1 MIPQACTTQKEE
13 DAMAFPYKKMTP
25 ADWEYIRSV
34 TAPERVLV
42 GAEIPETYFHDEM
55 PEYGSFPP
63 ELYVE
68 VLNKEEIS
76 AIMAYAY
83 RENIP
88 VTCRGAGTGLAG
100 GATCKYGGIM
110 LSVMRMNKI
119 EPVDH
124 KNQTITAEPGALLQ
138 DIQAAAAA
146 EGLLYPPDPGEKT
159 ASIGGN
165 VSTNAGGM
173 KAVRYGLTR
182 DFVRCVEAVL
192 PDGSI
197 LDFSSNVVKNTT
209 GYDIK
214 DLVIGSEGTLCIL
227 TKVTLKLIPQPA
239 HSATLVIPFASLEAC
254 ADMVPRV
261 LALPFVPTAIEF
273 LEQELL
279 EIVER
284 TLEKSLPVKEGAALL
299 IVMYDAA
306 TREELDQAV
315 HLAATA
321 ALENGGLDCYVADT
335 PERAAAVWSVRG
347 SILEAMK
354 LDSVSQEECDVVVPR
369 SEIAQYVKQAKHIA
383 QRHGLRVEPCGHCGD
398 GNIHTE
404 LLRGPEQSDEEWH
417 TATRAAL
424 TELYALAKALG
435 GQMSGEHGTGNGRL
449 DYLKEFVG
457 DRMIRLY
464 KAVKL
469 AFDDKLILNPGKLIE
484 FND

>member
-1 MIPQACTTQKEE
+1 
-13 DAMAFPYKKMTP
+13 MAFPYKTMTP
-25 ADWEYIRSV
+25 ADYDSIRSMP
-34 TAPERVLV
+34 APERVLV
-42 GAEIPETYFHDEM
+42 GDEIPETYFHDEM
-55 PEYGSFPP
+55 PEYGIFPP

-83 RENIP
+83 KENIP

-119 EPVDH
+119 EPVDK

-146 EGLLYPPDPGEKT
+146 EGLFYPPDPGEKT

-197 LDFSSNVVKNTT
+197 LNFSSNVVKNTT

-227 TKVTLKLIPQPA
+227 TKVTLKLIPQPVC
-239 HSATLVIPFASLEAC
+239 SATLVIPFATLEDC
-254 ADMVPRV
+254 ADMVPKV

-284 TLEKSLPVKEGAALL
+284 TMEKALPVKEGAALL

-306 TREELDQAV
+306 TQEELDKAV
-315 HLAATA
+315 HLAAA
-321 ALENGGLDCYVADT
+321 ASLDNGGLDCFVADT

-369 SEIAQYVKQAKHIA
+369 SEIAQYVKQAKRIA

-424 TELYALAKALG
+424 TELYALAKELG

-449 DYLKEFVG
+449 TYLKEFVG

-469 AFDDKLILNPGKLIE
+469 AFDDKLILNPGKMIE

>member
-1 MIPQACTTQKEE
+1 
-13 DAMAFPYKKMTP
+13 MAFPYKKMTP
-25 ADWEYIRSV
+25 ADWDHIRSV

-42 GAEIPETYFHDEM
+42 GEEIPETYFHDEM
-55 PEYGSFPP
+55 PEYGRFAP

-138 DIQAAAAA
+138 DIQAVAAA

-214 DLVIGSEGTLCIL
+214 DLVIGSEGTLCII

-254 ADMVPRV
+254 ADMVPKV

-284 TLEKSLPVKEGAALL
+284 TMEKALPVKEGAALL

-306 TREELDQAV
+306 TQEELDKAV
-315 HLAATA
+315 HLAAA
-321 ALENGGLDCYVADT
+321 ASLDNGGLDCFVADT

-369 SEIAQYVKQAKHIA
+369 SEIAQYVKQAKRIA

-424 TELYALAKALG
+424 TELYALAKQLG

-469 AFDDKLILNPGKLIE
+469 AFDDKLILNPGKMIE

>member
-1 MIPQACTTQKEE
+1 
-13 DAMAFPYKKMTP
+13 MAFPYKKMTE
-25 ADWEYIRSV
+25 ADFERIRNLTSPDRV
-34 TAPERVLV
+34 TV
-42 GAEIPETYFHDEM
+42 GADIPEDYFHDEM
-55 PEYGSFPP
+55 PEYGVYPP

-83 RENIP
+83 QENIP

-110 LSVMRMNKI
+110 LSVMRMNRI
-119 EPVDH
+119 DPIDF
-124 KNQTITAEPGALLQ
+124 KNQTITAQPGALLQ
-138 DIQAAAAA
+138 DVQAAAAA
-146 EGLLYPPDPGEKT
+146 GGLFYPPDPGEKT

-197 LDFSSNVVKNTT
+197 MEFSSNVVKNTT
-209 GYDIK
+209 GYDVK

-227 TKVTLKLIPQPA
+227 TSVTLKLLPRPNF
-239 HSATLVIPFASLEAC
+239 SATLVMPFPSVEEC
-254 ADMVPRV
+254 ADMVPKI
-261 LALPFVPTAIEF
+261 LTLPYVPTAIEF

-284 TLEKSLPVKEGAALL
+284 TMEKSLPVKDGEALL

-306 TREELDQAV
+306 TRDELDQSV
-315 HLAATA
+315 HMAARE
-321 ALENGGLDCYVADT
+321 ALRSGALDCYVADT
-335 PERAAAVWSVRG
+335 AERAAAVWAVRG

-369 SEIAQYVKQAKHIA
+369 SQIASYVKQAKGIA
-383 QRHGLRVEPCGHCGD
+383 QKHGLRVEPCGHCGD

-424 TELYALAKALG
+424 TELYALAKSLG

-449 DYLKEFVG
+449 DYLKDFVG
-457 DRMIRLY
+457 ERMISLY
-464 KAVKL
+464 KAIKL
-469 AFDDKLILNPGKLIE
+469 AFDNKLILNPGKVIE
-484 FND
+484 FNS